1 MLDEKALKYYRALR
15 IPSSLSRPSKYLYA
29 LVLMVLILIYVLLW
43 YTDRLN
49 INEMVSVSIIHTM
62 LITFL
67 PLYVKLL
74 ISYTRTRQAI
84 NIAFFLLV
92 PGVPLELLGALVRI
106 YGLVY
111 IVIPLLGVI
120 VLRSFTGSR
129 YKSYTTI
136 IYALIAELLFMIFVD
151 RFTFYRIVVRLILLV
166 SPIAISLYF
175 VKIISS
181 SYRELD
187 IFKIA
192 NAWIKSML
200 LNTDEDFSSI
210 LNFVGQESNIVTHT
224 VLFKTKSKT
233 IAYLVPE
240 IHFGPFRNVGSS
252 AVPHMFD
259 QLTRNTNIVP
269 LVFHGAGSHE
279 RNIVSSN
286 ESERYVKEIVN
297 RLNSMNEFTEDI
309 LYKPFRVHD
318 NHFEAFVFQ
327 TNIASFIAISTP
339 IVGNDDIPFEVQLR
353 ALELGKI
360 YGLRDVAIIDCHNVK
375 GTPIENSNAY
385 ENIILSSLSRSTGI
399 CKGLGVGYGEAYVK
413 GYVGG
418 LCSNKVKVLTIRCED
433 SLYAII
439 YLYGNNA
446 LIGVREALKK
456 LAMDMGY
463 TDAEIFTADDHT
475 CSGITFREP
484 YQAIELNLHLVKA
497 VESALKMSL
506 SSIEDA
512 TVYSSKIVVKSKIVG
527 QKIFELLELA
537 KLISQKIVKYLL
549 ASFSLVYILT
559 LTLCL
564 TTVLFS

>member
-1 MLDEKALKYYRALR
+1 MWYSNRIDLKETA
-15 IPSSLSRPSKYLYA
+15 S
-29 LVLMVLILIYVLLW
+29 
-43 YTDRLN
+43 T
-49 INEMVSVSIIHTM
+49 SIIHTM
-62 LITFL
+62 FIVFL
-67 PLYVKLL
+67 PLYIKLL
-74 ISYTRTRQAI
+74 IPYTRARQAI
-84 NIAFFLLV
+84 NMAFFLLV
-92 PGVPLELLGALVRI
+92 PGIPLELLGALAGI
-106 YGLVY
+106 YGLAY

-129 YKSYTTI
+129 YKSYTVIVYT
-136 IYALIAELLFMIFVD
+136 LTAEFLFMIFTD
-151 RFTFYRIVVRLILLV
+151 RFMLYRIVVRLIISSL
-166 SPIAISLYF
+166 PIAISLYF

-181 SYRELD
+181 SHRELD

-200 LNTDEDFSSI
+200 LNTDEDFSLALNSI
-210 LNFVGQESNIVTHT
+210 SQESNIVTHII
-224 VLFKTKSKT
+224 LFRTKSKT

-252 AVPHMFD
+252 AIPHMFD
-259 QLTRNTNIVP
+259 QLTRDTTIVP

-279 RNIVSSN
+279 RNIVSVN
-286 ESERYVKEIVN
+286 ESQRYVKEVVD
-297 RLNSMNEFTEDI
+297 RLNSMDEFTEDI
-309 LYKPFRVHD
+309 LYRPFRVHD

-327 TNIASFIAISTP
+327 TNNASFIAISTP

-353 ALELGKI
+353 ALELGKM

-375 GTPIENSNAY
+375 GTPIEDSNAY
-385 ENIILSSLSRSTGI
+385 ENIILSSLSRSTGV
-399 CKGLGVGYGEAYVK
+399 CKGLGAGYGEAYVK

-418 LCSNKVKVLTIRCED
+418 LCSNKVKVLTIKCNN
-433 SLYAII
+433 SMYAII

-446 LIGVREALKK
+446 LIGVRETLRK

-475 CSGITFREP
+475 CSGITFKEP
-484 YQAIELNLHLVKA
+484 YQAIELNFHLVKA
-497 VESALKMSL
+497 VELALKMSL

-512 TVYSSKIVVKSKIVG
+512 TIYSSKIAVKSKIVG

-537 KLISQKIVKYLL
+537 KLVSQKIIRYLL

-559 LTLCL
+559 LILCL
-564 TTVLFS
+564 TSVLFH